1 MALASGARPERMIV
15 EPIPPTRSGRSVPS
29 EEYDAWLD
37 QILKGYGDVR
47 PSMLQ
52 DIERGRIT
60 EIDFING
67 YVVSIAPQFSVHTPV
82 NAAIVETV
90 HAITR
95 GQLAPDPSLLELILQ
110 ASQ

>member
-1 MALASGARPERMIV
+1 
-15 EPIPPTRSGRSVPS
+15 
-29 EEYDAWLD
+29 
-37 QILKGYGDVR
+37 
-47 PSMLQ
+47 MLQ

-67 YVVSIAPQFSVHTPV
+67 YVVSIAPQFNVHTPV

>member
-1 MALASGARPERMIV
+1 
-15 EPIPPTRSGRSVPS
+15 
-29 EEYDAWLD
+29 
-37 QILKGYGDVR
+37 
-47 PSMLQ
+47 MLQ

-67 YVVSIAPQFSVHTPV
+67 YVVSIAPQFSVPTPL